1 MNKKIGILTSGGDCG
16 GLNAAIR
23 SIFYRAKN
31 KYKMDVYG
39 IRDGTAGLIKRPVDV
54 MQLTHKTFG
63 GYLLRQ
69 GGTFLGSTNKGNPF
83 KIPTSNGKHVDKSK
97 EIIEGYHSMKLD
109 GLIII
114 GGDGSMQIL
123 KKLAKDGDM
132 KIVAIPKT
140 IDNDV
145 GATES
150 SLGFHTAVDVATQA
164 LDNLQST
171 AASHRRSM
179 ILEVMGRDA
188 GHIALNAG
196 IAGGADIILIPEL
209 KYSIDGIINKLNSM
223 KKNDIQHSLI
233 IVAEAVKKADGS
245 RVVHKYM
252 DGEQRLGGIGDYIA
266 QELMKKTDAV
276 IGGEGNGGVIYP
288 NLHYGRD
295 ALVGIALFLSH
306 LCHSDCSVS
315 ILRSQYPNWLMRK
328 DKVVLSQQHDVDAL
342 LDSIA
347 SAHAAFQVTT
357 IDGVKIDLPDGWVH
371 IRKSN
376 TEPIIR
382 IYAEAKTEKRLD
394 ELVGEIQ
401 RLVKE

>member
-1 MNKKIGILTSGGDCG
+1 MSNKKIGILTSGGDCG

-23 SIFYRAKN
+23 SIFFRAKN
-31 KYKMDVYG
+31 KYNMDVFG

-54 MQLTHKTFG
+54 IKLNHKTFG

-83 KIPTSNGKHVDKSK
+83 KIPTSDGKYVDKSK

-123 KKLAKDGDM
+123 KKLAKDGNM

-145 GATES
+145 GVTES
-150 SLGFHTAVDVATQA
+150 SIGFHTAVDVATQA

-179 ILEVMGRDA
+179 VLEVMGRDA

-196 IAGGADIILIPEL
+196 IAGGADIILIPEI
-209 KYSIDGIINKLNSM
+209 KYSIDGIINKLNLM
-223 KKNDIQHSLI
+223 KQNDIQHSLI
-233 IVAEAVKKADGS
+233 VVAEAVKKEDGS
-245 RVVHKYM
+245 RVVHKYI

-266 QELMKKTDAV
+266 QELMRRTDVECRVTSLGHVQRGAPPTPSDRILASAFGVYAVDLLNQKKFDRMVAWRDRKV
-276 IGGEGNGGVIYP
+276 VDVPIDEGIKTYKNVE
-288 NLHYGRD
+288 
-295 ALVGIALFLSH
+295 
-306 LCHSDCSVS
+306 
-315 ILRSQYPNWLMRK
+315 RK
-328 DKVVLSQQHDVDAL
+328 DSLVETALSL
-342 LDSIA
+342 
-347 SAHAAFQVTT
+347 
-357 IDGVKIDLPDGWVH
+357 G
-371 IRKSN
+371 
-376 TEPIIR
+376 
-382 IYAEAKTEKRLD
+382 IYLGD
-394 ELVGEIQ
+394 DI
-401 RLVKE
+401 

>member
-1 MNKKIGILTSGGDCG
+1 MSNKKIGILTSGGDCG

-23 SIFYRAKN
+23 SIFFRAKN
-31 KYKMDVYG
+31 KYNMDVFG
-39 IRDGTAGLIKRPVDV
+39 IRDGTAGLIKRPVDTI
-54 MQLTHKTFG
+54 QLNHKTFG

-83 KIPTSNGKHVDKSK
+83 KIPTTDGKYVDKSK

-123 KKLAKDGDM
+123 KKLAKDGNM

-150 SLGFHTAVDVATQA
+150 SIGFHTAVDVATQA

-179 ILEVMGRDA
+179 VLEVMGRDA

-196 IAGGADIILIPEL
+196 IAGGADIILIPEI
-209 KYSIDGIINKLNSM
+209 KYSIDGIINKLNLM
-223 KKNDIQHSLI
+223 KRNDIQHSLI
-233 IVAEAVKKADGS
+233 VIAEAVKKEDGS

-266 QELMKKTDAV
+266 QELMRRTDVECRVTSLGHVQRGAPPTASDRILASAFGVYAVDLINQKKFDRMVAWRDRKV
-276 IGGEGNGGVIYP
+276 VDVPIDEGIKTYKNVE
-288 NLHYGRD
+288 
-295 ALVGIALFLSH
+295 
-306 LCHSDCSVS
+306 
-315 ILRSQYPNWLMRK
+315 RK
-328 DKVVLSQQHDVDAL
+328 DSLVETALSL
-342 LDSIA
+342 
-347 SAHAAFQVTT
+347 
-357 IDGVKIDLPDGWVH
+357 G
-371 IRKSN
+371 
-376 TEPIIR
+376 
-382 IYAEAKTEKRLD
+382 IYLGD
-394 ELVGEIQ
+394 DI
-401 RLVKE
+401 

>member
-123 KKLAKDGDM
+123 KKLAKDGNM

-150 SLGFHTAVDVATQA
+150 SIGFHTAVDVATQA

-223 KKNDIQHSLI
+223 KKMIFNIH
-233 IVAEAVKKADGS
+233 
-245 RVVHKYM
+245 
-252 DGEQRLGGIGDYIA
+252 
-266 QELMKKTDAV
+266 
-276 IGGEGNGGVIYP
+276 
-288 NLHYGRD
+288 
-295 ALVGIALFLSH
+295 
-306 LCHSDCSVS
+306 
-315 ILRSQYPNWLMRK
+315 
-328 DKVVLSQQHDVDAL
+328 
-342 LDSIA
+342 
-347 SAHAAFQVTT
+347 
-357 IDGVKIDLPDGWVH
+357 
-371 IRKSN
+371 
-376 TEPIIR
+376 
-382 IYAEAKTEKRLD
+382 
-394 ELVGEIQ
+394 
-401 RLVKE
+401 